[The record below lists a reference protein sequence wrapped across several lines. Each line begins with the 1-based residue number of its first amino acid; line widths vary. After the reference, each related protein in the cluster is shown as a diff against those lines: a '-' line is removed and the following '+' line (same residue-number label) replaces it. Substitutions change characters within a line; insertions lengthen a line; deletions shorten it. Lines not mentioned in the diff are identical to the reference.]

1 MCVLIVYIR
10 KCKKM
15 KKKMN
20 NSSFIN
26 ASSISNDADKITF
39 FRKKKKRADVGNWE
53 NSQSTHIEK
62 RPW

>member
-1 MCVLIVYIR
+1 
-10 KCKKM
+10 M

-39 FRKKKKRADVGNWE
+39 FPKEKKE
-53 NSQSTHIEK
+53 QT
-62 RPW
+62 

>member
-1 MCVLIVYIR
+1 
-10 KCKKM
+10 M

-39 FRKKKKRADVGNWE
+39 FPKEKKKSRRRQLGKFPVNSYRKETMVNHLFLRAN
-53 NSQSTHIEK
+53 
-62 RPW
+62 